1 MNKKVLFN
9 PKASKAEKV
18 YMKELENRQSPLIFN
33 EIQKQKAK
41 IDAERSKGVE
51 SPA

>member
-1 MNKKVLFN
+1 MKKKVLFN

-18 YMKELENRQSPLIFN
+18 YMKQLEIRHSQPIFTV
-33 EIQKQKAK
+33 IQNQKAK
-41 IDAERSKGVE
+41 IEAMRIKGVE